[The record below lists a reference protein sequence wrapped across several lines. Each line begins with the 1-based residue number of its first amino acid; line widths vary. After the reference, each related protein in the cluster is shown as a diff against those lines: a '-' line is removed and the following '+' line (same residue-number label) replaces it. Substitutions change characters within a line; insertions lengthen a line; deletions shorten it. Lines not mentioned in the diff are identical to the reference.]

1 MQIKELFIKDINR
14 AINGVVK
21 ADQTSN
27 DTVFTELDEYVVTVE
42 LAKHFE
48 AFFDSYMPSVRDP
61 KAKAASGKLG
71 VWISG
76 FFGSGKSHFIKIL
89 SYLLKNIKANKGDVG
104 KTALEFFN
112 DKNLD
117 SFLLNEIDHA
127 VTKNN
132 TVILFNIDSR
142 ANTDDGDE
150 AILKVFLKVF
160 NEQMG
165 FSGDHPHIAHL
176 ERELKA
182 KGVLEEFHKM
192 FSSLSGMD
200 WIENRDSYDFYRDDM
215 AEALAK
221 ATSQSNES
229 ARQWVEQL
237 ENNFSLDVANFCKWV
252 KEYLDAGNDVDQD
265 RRVLF
270 FVDEVGQFIGNNT
283 QMMLKLQTITENL
296 GTICEG
302 RAWVVVTSQEDI
314 DSVIGQMSGSK
325 GHDFSKIQGRFER
338 ISLSSSNTSEVIE
351 KRLLEK
357 ELPAREL
364 LSNLYDEKGDILRN
378 QLSFDSTTTAEL
390 ANYKDASSFIHSYP
404 FVPYHYTLVQKIF
417 EAIRKAGATGLHL
430 SRGER
435 SLLDAFQ
442 SAAMQVS
449 TEQVGVLIPL
459 YYFYPAIESFLD
471 TSVKKDIDQANDKE
485 SISPFALSILKTL
498 FLIRYVDVIKSTL
511 DNLVTLCISQVDEDR
526 LALRRNIELALN
538 SLEQN
543 LLIARQGD
551 EYIFLT
557 NEEKEI
563 EKEIQHTDIESSD
576 ETAELSNIV
585 FEEIL
590 RRNINYRYPENK
602 QDFPI
607 SRFCNGIPRDG
618 SKEHD
623 LVVKII
629 SPIDANY
636 AEYESAVCAN
646 HSNDGNGAIVIKLS
660 DNESLFNEL
669 RVFIK
674 TRKFLRMTGGNRP
687 EQEQLLRDKA
697 SENHTRHKRI
707 ATALDE
713 LLKDASFFALGS
725 ELNPKGSSI
734 AAILEDTYKYV
745 IENTFSKLK
754 LVRPYPGDIKR
765 EIQQTLIADDIG
777 QKGLDLNAEEVNPT
791 ASIEVEKFVSLA
803 DDTSRAITAEDIVK
817 RFSKRPFGWNDDEI
831 ILIMAR
837 LALANKINFQKRQQ
851 DVSLRSAY
859 DELIQV
865 RKRAEMRV
873 RRVKQTSEGSLKRAA
888 KLFRDVFSTNAPS
901 SSNGQVNEKELFNA
915 ATQRLATMKSKLDD
929 FSSKASTGHYPGVK
943 EIEEG
948 KVLMAGLLGFE
959 SSYQFI
965 AQFLSNENDLLEF
978 EEDYENLENFFETQ
992 FSTWQELAAALNI
1005 KFERNRLALAKN
1017 ESAAKALTKLEAIY
1031 QNKNPYREIR
1041 NITPLIKEISDV
1053 NESLLTEK
1061 REHAQSRIQLR
1072 IDHVTQQINDTNAPS
1087 EISNKALHPLQSSI
1101 KSLKNLLGIAE
1112 IHQQIT
1118 EAAIL
1123 EEDAYDLIN
1132 TFIEQQVAQQEEN
1145 RKKAEIEARKASE
1158 EQEQKRKEAE
1168 QKSGTGSVNYELA
1181 EPTVPAVAPKAA
1193 EPISKVIAK
1202 KIVSVDTSSVMRDVN
1217 QSGVIE
1223 TEQDIDNYLNALR
1236 DKLSTLVAANNKVRI
1251 K

>member
-1 MQIKELFIKDINR
+1 MQIKELFTKDINR

-27 DTVFTELDEYVVTVE
+27 DIVFTELDEYVVTVE

-71 VWISG
+71 VWVSG
-76 FFGSGKSHFIKIL
+76 FFGCGKSHFIKIL
-89 SYLLKNIKANKGDVG
+89 SYLLQNIKTHKGDEG
-104 KTALEFFN
+104 DIAKSALEFFN

-117 SFLLNEIDHA
+117 SFLLSEIDHA

-150 AILKVFLKVF
+150 AVLKVFLKVF

-176 ERELKA
+176 ERKLKA
-182 KGVLEEFHKM
+182 KGVLEKFHQI
-192 FSSLSGMD
+192 FSALSGMN

-215 AEALAK
+215 VKALAK

-229 ARQWVEQL
+229 ARSWVEQL
-237 ENNFSLDVANFCKWV
+237 ESNFSLDVANFCKWV
-252 KEYLDAGNDVDQD
+252 KEYLDVDQD

-357 ELPAREL
+357 KLAAREL
-364 LSNLYDEKGDILRN
+364 LSKLYDEKGDILRN
-378 QLSFDSTTTAEL
+378 QLAFDSSTTAEL
-390 ANYKDASSFIHSYP
+390 ANYKDATSFIHSYP

-442 SAAMQVS
+442 SAAQIIADK
-449 TEQVGVLIPL
+449 QVGVLIPL
-459 YYFYPAIESFLD
+459 HYFYPAIESFLD

-498 FLIRYVDVIKSTL
+498 FLIRYVEIIKSTL

-526 LALRRNIELALN
+526 LVLRQDIELALN

-563 EKEIQHTDIESSD
+563 EKEIQHTDIELSD
-576 ETAELSNIV
+576 ETAELSKIV
-585 FEEIL
+585 FEGIL
-590 RRNINYRYPENK
+590 RRNTNYRYPENK

-607 SRFCNGIPRDG
+607 SRFCNGIPKDG

-636 AEYESAVCAN
+636 KEYESSVCAN

-660 DNESLFNEL
+660 DNENLFNEL

-674 TRKFLRMTGGNRP
+674 TDKFLRMVVGNRP
-687 EQEQLLRDKA
+687 EQEKLLRDKA

-707 ATALDE
+707 ATILE
-713 LLKDASFFALGS
+713 KLLKEASFFALGS
-725 ELNPKGSSI
+725 ELNPKGGSI
-734 AAILEDTYKYV
+734 ASILEDTYKYV
-745 IENTFSKLK
+745 IENTFGKLK
-754 LVRPYPGDIKR
+754 WVTPYSGDIKL

-791 ASIEVEKFVSLA
+791 ASIEVEKYISLT
-803 DDTSRAITAEDIVK
+803 DEHSRAITAEDIVK
-817 RFSKRPFGWNDDEI
+817 RFSKRPYGWNNDEI

-851 DVSLRSAY
+851 DVSLSNAY
-859 DELIQV
+859 DELIQI

-873 RRVKQTSEGSLKRAA
+873 RRVKQTSEDSLKHAA
-888 KLFRDVFSTNAPS
+888 TLFRDVFSTTAPS
-901 SSNGQVNEKELFNA
+901 SSNGQVNEKELFNV
-915 ATQRLATMKSKLDD
+915 ATQRLAGIKSKLDD

-943 EIEEG
+943 EIEAG
-948 KVLMAGLLGFE
+948 KVLIASLLGVK

-965 AQFLSNENDLLEF
+965 ARFLSNKKDLLEF
-978 EEDYENLENFFETQ
+978 EEDFESLENFFETQ
-992 FSTWQELAAALNI
+992 FSTWQELATALNV
-1005 KFERNRLALAKN
+1005 KFERNKLALEKN
-1017 ESAAKALTKLEAIY
+1017 DLAAKALAKLEAIY
-1031 QNKNPYREIR
+1031 HNKNPYREIR
-1041 NITPLIKEISDV
+1041 KITLLIKEVTPLIKEISDV
-1053 NESLLTEK
+1053 NESLLTET
-1061 REHAQSRIQLR
+1061 REHAQSQIQLG

-1087 EISNKALHPLQSSI
+1087 EISNKALQPLQSLI
-1101 KSLKNLLGIAE
+1101 KSLKALPSIAE

-1118 EAAIL
+1118 EADSL

-1132 TFIEQQVAQQEEN
+1132 RFIEQQEEN
-1145 RKKAEIEARKASE
+1145 RKKAEIEAKKASK
-1158 EQEQKRKEAE
+1158 EQEQKQKHAE
-1168 QKSGTGSVNYELA
+1168 QKGEPASVVH
-1181 EPTVPAVAPKAA
+1181 EPTTGLTQGAVPPRAYEPAP
-1193 EPISKVIAK
+1193 K
-1202 KIVSVDTSSVMRDVN
+1202 KIVSVDTCSVMRDVN

-1223 TEQDIDNYLNALR
+1223 TEQDINTYLNALR
-1236 DKLSTLVAANNKVRI
+1236 DKLSTLVANNNKVRI